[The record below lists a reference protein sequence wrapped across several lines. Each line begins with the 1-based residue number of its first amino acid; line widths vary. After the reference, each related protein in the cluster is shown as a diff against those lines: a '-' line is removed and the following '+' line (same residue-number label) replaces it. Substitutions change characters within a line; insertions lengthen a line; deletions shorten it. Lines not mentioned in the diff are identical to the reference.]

1 MTIAA
6 GLQQLNFLASSGR
19 SQVVLMFVFRLGL
32 STVLLRQASP
42 FLFDA
47 QGGLEL
53 NMSAQ
58 DGIKFVAILLPQHK

>member
-1 MTIAA
+1 
-6 GLQQLNFLASSGR
+6 
-19 SQVVLMFVFRLGL
+19 MFVFRLGL